1 MEVYV
6 PSAKETCRFYD
17 QALFPG
23 LGLKEKIEALWSK
36 VFVHLYV
43 CMFTHRNTSYPF
55 LSFCFYAVNLS
66 GY

>member
-17 QALFPG
+17 QSQFPG
-23 LGLKEKIEALWSK
+23 FGLKEKIEALRSK

-43 CMFTHRNTSYPF
+43 CMVTHGNTSYPF
-55 LSFCFYAVNLS
+55 LAFYFYAVNLS